1 MTYTTAWGKPIC
13 HVLVT
18 RAPMK
23 SRIWTMSTS
32 NLIENGFDSTIFSEF
47 GTNPGAPSPWNK
59 FNKENEK
66 EIAQL

>member
-1 MTYTTAWGKPIC
+1 
-13 HVLVT
+13 
-18 RAPMK
+18 MK

-47 GTNPGAPSPWNK
+47 DTNPGAPSPWNK

-66 EIAQL
+66 EITQLLF